1 MDDVW
6 NPYYCVGGK
15 MKGLRI
21 SVLCLVVLFAATVAG
36 AATNDGLTSLKS
48 GKAGLQSA
56 GVLAFGSDAILFVG
70 DSQGAKVFALDTAD
84 REAGSGKVSVAGINE
99 KVAAMLGTAADQVLI
114 NDMAVNPISKKIY
127 LSVSR
132 GRGPDA
138 TPVIVR
144 INSAG
149 KIEELPLDSIKH
161 DSVEIA
167 DAPSADAK
175 DRRGDSLRLQSITDL
190 AYVDGKVFI
199 AGLSN
204 EEFSSTLRSV
214 DFPFSSASQG
224 SSVEIFHGNHGRWE
238 TNSPV
243 RTFVPYEIQS
253 ETNLL
258 AAYTCTPLVKFPV
271 SKLKPGTKVVG
282 TTIAELGNRNRPLDM
297 IVYKQGG
304 VDQLL
309 MSNSSRGVMKMSMK
323 DVGTFGAITSRV
335 EEEKRGLPYETVES
349 LQGIEQL
356 DLLDDANAVILARAE
371 SGSLDLKTIALP

>member
-1 MDDVW
+1 
-6 NPYYCVGGK
+6 
-15 MKGLRI
+15 MKGSRI
-21 SVLCLVVLFAATVAG
+21 SVLCLVVLFAVCVAG
-36 AATNDGLTSLKS
+36 AATSEGLTSLKS
-48 GKAGLQSA
+48 GKAALQSA
-56 GVLAFGSDAILFVG
+56 GVLAFGPDAVLFVG

-99 KVAAMLGTAADQVLI
+99 KVAAMLGTAADQILI
-114 NDMAVNPISKKIY
+114 NDMAVNPISKKVY

-144 INSAG
+144 VTPAG
-149 KIEELPLDSIKH
+149 KIEELALDNIKH
-161 DSVEIA
+161 DSVEIGN
-167 DAPSADAK
+167 APGPDAK
-175 DRRGDSLRLQSITDL
+175 DRRGDSLRMQAITDL

-204 EEFSSTLRSV
+204 EEFSSNLRSV
-214 DFPFSSASQG
+214 AFPFSSADGG

-243 RTFVPYEIQS
+243 RTFVPYEIQA

-271 SKLKPGTKVVG
+271 SQLKPGTKVVG

-297 IVYKQGG
+297 IIYKQGG

-309 MSNSSRGVMKMSMK
+309 MSNNSRGVMKMSMK
-323 DVGTFGAITSRV
+323 DIGAYGAITAPV
-335 EEEKRGLPYETVES
+335 KEERSGLPYEKIEA

-356 DLLDDANAVILARAE
+356 DRLDEANAVILARAE
-371 SGSLDLKTIALP
+371 SGSLDLKTIPLP